1 MTMYPNEAL
10 EFNLKKYNEYS
21 KLTKYK
27 FQFKHIVLFFSKNC
41 DYEVGRKATL

>member
-1 MTMYPNEAL
+1 MTMYPNEVL
-10 EFNLKKYNEYS
+10 EYNLKKYNEYC

-27 FQFKHIVLFFSKNC
+27 FQFKHIVLFFSKGC